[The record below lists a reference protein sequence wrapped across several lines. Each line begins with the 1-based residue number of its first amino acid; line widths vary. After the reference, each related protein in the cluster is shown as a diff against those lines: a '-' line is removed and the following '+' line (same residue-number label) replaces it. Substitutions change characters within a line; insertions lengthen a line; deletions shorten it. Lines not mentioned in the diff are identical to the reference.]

1 MKAFIETL
9 QKKEN
14 QLIEDY
20 TNKELD
26 NLEKIS
32 DDLKKQH
39 QDILENLKKI
49 NYLLQL
55 VEHYEHNENKND
67 ESQDKNALKEYL
79 DKLKSFFEKLHLSS
93 GDTLSKEDLDLLKKE
108 KNKLLALKNQLQ
120 KEHRY
125 IHAML
130 AKTKAYIIEIQND
143 KSKDLTKGHDIA
155 QVAQKLLDHFG
166 KKIEE
171 TDYNQGKNKIIKF
184 LQNLFEINKIDA
196 EKVFS
201 ILEKNNVIYYQFDMA
216 NIYNYPSFMDL
227 SDFEDLTY
235 IPVEGSWYINA

>member
-1 MKAFIETL
+1 MKAFIENL
-9 QKKEN
+9 QKKQN
-14 QLIEDY
+14 QLIENY

-26 NLEKIS
+26 NLEKIT

-39 QDILENLKKI
+39 QDILDNLKKI

-55 VEHYEHNENKND
+55 VDHYEHDNTKSNEQ
-67 ESQDKNALKEYL
+67 QDKKTIESYL
-79 DKLKSFFEKLHLSS
+79 NELKSFFEKLHLSS
-93 GDTLSKEDLDLLKKE
+93 RDTISKEDLELLKKG
-108 KNKLLALKNQLQ
+108 KSRLLALKHQFQ

-130 AKTKAYIIEIQND
+130 AKTKAYIIEIEND
-143 KSKDLTKGHDIA
+143 ICKDLTKGHDIA

-166 KKIEE
+166 KKVEE
-171 TDYNQGKNKIIKF
+171 TDYDKGKIKIIKF
-184 LQNLFEINKIDA
+184 LEKLFEINKIDA

-201 ILEKNNVIYYQFDMA
+201 ILEKNKVVYYQFDMA